1 MNIWRQRWISALVL
15 RRLKRIA
22 PPVSDTEREALEVE
36 YYRAGGLL
44 SYVLD
49 RIVDN
54 VRRGR
59 NQARDVR

>member
-1 MNIWRQRWISALVL
+1 MNIWRQRWISVLVL
-15 RRLKRIA
+15 ERLKRIL

-59 NQARDVR
+59 NQAR

>member
-1 MNIWRQRWISALVL
+1 MNLWRQRWISVLVL